1 MRKKI
6 SLMVILI
13 LILSGIIYL
22 GYKLTETVW
31 VSKEFAN
38 HLYQYPLPP
47 ETIVLEKGQFN
58 AKNWIDGGGSGGYW
72 NVVSFMRISSELS
85 STEILKY
92 YKDTELFPYPKS
104 DELGVELEIYFEDDQ
119 QKEEYNEG
127 FYYRSKQEN
136 IRFIS
141 SYFNDL
147 GEIKNEGLTDETNEN
162 TNYIIQIH
170 SGFSYFLQID

>member
-1 MRKKI
+1 
-6 SLMVILI
+6 MVILI
-13 LILSGIIYL
+13 LVLSGIVYL

-31 VSKEFAN
+31 VSKEFVN

-47 ETIVLEKGQFN
+47 DTIVLENGQFN
-58 AKNWIDGGGSGGYW
+58 AKNWIDGGGNGGYW
-72 NVVSFMRISSELS
+72 DVVSFMIVSSELS
-85 STEILKY
+85 KKEILMY
-92 YKDTELFPYPKS
+92 YKDTELFPVPKS
-104 DELGVELEIYFEDDQ
+104 NQLGVELELYFEDDLN
-119 QKEEYNEG
+119 KEEYNEG
-127 FYYRSKQEN
+127 FYYRSKQGS

-170 SGFSYFLQID
+170 DGFSYFLQID

>member
-13 LILSGIIYL
+13 LILSGIVYL
-22 GYKLTETVW
+22 GYKLTETDR

-72 NVVSFMRISSELS
+72 NVVSFMIVSTELS
-85 STEILKY
+85 RKEILMY

-104 DELGVELEIYFEDDQ
+104 DELGVELEIYFEDDLN
-119 QKEEYNEG
+119 KEEYNEG
-127 FYYRSKQEN
+127 FYYRSNQGN
-136 IRFIS
+136 IKFIS

-147 GEIKNEGLTDETNEN
+147 GEIDNDQLSEGTNKS